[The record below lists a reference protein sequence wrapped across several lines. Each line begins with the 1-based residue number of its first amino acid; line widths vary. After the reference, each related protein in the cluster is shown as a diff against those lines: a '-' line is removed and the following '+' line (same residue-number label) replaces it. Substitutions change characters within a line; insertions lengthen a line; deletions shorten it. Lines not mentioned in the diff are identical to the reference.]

1 MSKLFA
7 KKLLD
12 DVVTMTNNAGTSHV
26 GGCLSCLD
34 IISVLFSQIINI
46 DKKNLKFKDRDRFIL
61 SKGHTAAIVYSALAN
76 LGFYPKKWLSTF
88 IQDGTKLPGHIDHK
102 VPGVEFSTGSL
113 GHGLSVGLGMA
124 ISMKRNKIKSK
135 AYVLLSD
142 GEMNTGSTW
151 ESIMFAGHHKVDN
164 LIAIV
169 DKNKIQSFGETKD
182 IIKEIKT
189 INKKGEL
196 VSYYNDQINFDYR
209 ESNLPIDTIVISA
222 KYECSYGDKEE
233 IKIKMKDIKEKR
245 EKFQPIKSKTS
256 GSTFKNPKH
265 NYAAKLIELS
275 GCKGLRVGDAIVS
288 HKHANFLIN
297 NGKATASQI
306 EDLGSMIID
315 KVYHKFNISLNWEIK
330 IIG

>member
-7 KKLLD
+7 KKLFE
-12 DVVTMTNNAGTSHV
+12 DVVTMTSNAGTSHV

-34 IISVLFSQIINI
+34 IISVLFSQIINV
-46 DKKNLKFKDRDRFIL
+46 DKNNMKFKGRDRFIL

-113 GHGLSVGLGMA
+113 GHGLSVGLGIA

-135 AYVLLSD
+135 SYVLLSD

-182 IIKEIKT
+182 IINLDPLHEKWESYGWNTYDIDGHNHLEIKKAFIKAKKFIGKPSVIICNT
-189 INKKGEL
+189 IKG
-196 VSYYNDQINFDYR
+196 
-209 ESNLPIDTIVISA
+209 
-222 KYECSYGDKEE
+222 KG
-233 IKIKMKDIKEKR
+233 
-245 EKFQPIKSKTS
+245 IKS
-256 GSTFKNPKH
+256 FENDPVWH
-265 NYAAKLIELS
+265 ARQL
-275 GCKGLRVGDAIVS
+275 KGDE
-288 HKHANFLIN
+288 IN
-297 NGKATASQI
+297 IGKKA
-306 EDLGSMIID
+306 LG
-315 KVYHKFNISLNWEIK
+315 IK
-330 IIG
+330 